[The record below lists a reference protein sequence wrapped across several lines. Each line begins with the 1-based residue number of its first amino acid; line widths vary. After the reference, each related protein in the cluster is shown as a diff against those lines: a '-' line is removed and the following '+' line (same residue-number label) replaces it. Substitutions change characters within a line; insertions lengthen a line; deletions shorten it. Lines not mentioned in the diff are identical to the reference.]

1 MAANDIQAVREVLQL
16 LQNGYNHRDKARLD
30 EIRVLFADDPAVE
43 VIGTGGLVLGDEE
56 WPLGKEAALEL
67 VKNDWEGWGDVR
79 FDVAGARIY
88 SQGDVAW
95 LATSGTVE
103 MHLKQNEVYANY
115 LSGLQATIADTERD
129 ARSRLL
135 EVLRGASNTL
145 FEGEKGDTSTS
156 GRFVSPPC
164 WCARM
169 ANGCFTRCNF
179 RLPPPDFRMYGS
191 YKLGSAGV
199 VIGSAQPGDQ
209 FSVHLVSVGQIDLV
223 LAHAAGRQ
231 QDETL
236 GMTRMSM

>member
-1 MAANDIQAVREVLQL
+1 MAANEIQAVREVLQQF
-16 LQNGYNHRDKARLD
+16 QNGYNHRDGTRLD

-88 SQGDVAW
+88 CQGDVAW

-145 FEGEKGDTSTS
+145 FEGEKGDTIRLADSFHRRVGAPEWQVAVSPDAILVCHHPIS
-156 GRFVSPPC
+156 GRAEAISS
-164 WCARM
+164 
-169 ANGCFTRCNF
+169 
-179 RLPPPDFRMYGS
+179 D
-191 YKLGSAGV
+191 
-199 VIGSAQPGDQ
+199 QPAL
-209 FSVHLVSVGQIDLV
+209 S
-223 LAHAAGRQ
+223 
-231 QDETL
+231 
-236 GMTRMSM
+236 